1 MLVRALDCISEVYD
15 LWIDK
20 KINKIE
26 KVIVSNCKKQLKR
39 TKDKYEQ

>member
-1 MLVRALDCISEVYD
+1 MLVRALDCIIEVYD
-15 LWIDK
+15 FWIDK

-26 KVIVSNCKKQLKR
+26 KVIVSDFKKQLKK